1 MPHKAKKINQFYT
14 LGEEI
19 LNSVTHG
26 LGAALAAAG
35 TAILIVFSAW
45 HHNIWAVVSCAV
57 YGATLLILYTSSTLY
72 HSFQSP
78 RVKALFRIFDHCTI
92 YLLIA
97 GTYTPY
103 TLVTLRQAD
112 PALGWSL
119 FALVWAAAIV
129 GIVLTAIDLERFKIF
144 SMICYFA
151 MGWVIV
157 FAVRPLIANLAPAG
171 LWLLLAGG
179 LAYTGGITF
188 FAIKVPYM
196 HSIWH
201 FFVLAGSILHFLS
214 ILLYVI

>member
-1 MPHKAKKINQFYT
+1 MPRKAKKINQFYT

-19 LNSVTHG
+19 VNSVSHG
-26 LGAALAAAG
+26 LGAALAAAA
-35 TAILIVFSAW
+35 TALMVTLSAW
-45 HHNIWAVVSCAV
+45 HHNVWAIVSCAI
-57 YGATLLILYTSSTLY
+57 YGATMFILYTSSTLY

-103 TLVTLRQAD
+103 TLVTLREYS
-112 PALGWSL
+112 PTVGWTL
-119 FALVWAAAIV
+119 FIVVWAAAV
-129 GIVLTAIDLERFKIF
+129 LGIVLTAIDLERFKIF
-144 SMICYFA
+144 SMVCYIA
-151 MGWVIV
+151 MGWAVL
-157 FAVRPLIANLAPAG
+157 FAIRPLMACLDPAG

-179 LAYTGGITF
+179 LAYTVGITF
-188 FAIKVPYM
+188 FVIRIRYM

-214 ILLYVI
+214 VFLYVI